1 MATEARASDLG
12 SSVAMRSSA
21 KSSCL
26 MRGFLARL
34 THSPYLQL
42 GCVRQVLSAEAR
54 RGVRGACGARVRGE
68 GKAEVR
74 VRVRVRRRRLVGL
87 MMTRRAEGA
96 AAGGRRHGAALLPAG
111 WAGGWGWGA
120 CDGARVHALVL
131 LVGVALRF
139 LEEVGRGGVELPV
152 EHLASGGR
160 NQAAVRCQWG
170 SGGGSG
176 GGSRGGSGG
185 PLGRWQWLGQARQ
198 EGRPRLPARAQLG

>member
-1 MATEARASDLG
+1 MGRP
-12 SSVAMRSSA
+12 
-21 KSSCL
+21 SCQPD
-26 MRGFLARL
+26 G
-34 THSPYLQL
+34 
-42 GCVRQVLSAEAR
+42 
-54 RGVRGACGARVRGE
+54 RVRG
-68 GKAEVR
+68 
-74 VRVRVRRRRLVGL
+74 
-87 MMTRRAEGA
+87 
-96 AAGGRRHGAALLPAG
+96 
-111 WAGGWGWGA
+111 GWGA

-131 LVGVALRF
+131 LVGVPLRF

-198 EGRPRLPARAQLG
+198 EGRPRLPARAQLGREALLPLGLALVALLERSQRLAPQLGE